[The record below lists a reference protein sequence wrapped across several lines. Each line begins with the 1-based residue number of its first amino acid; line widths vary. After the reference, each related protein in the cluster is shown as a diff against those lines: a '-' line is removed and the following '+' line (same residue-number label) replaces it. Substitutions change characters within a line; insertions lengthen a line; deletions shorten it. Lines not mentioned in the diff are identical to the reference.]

1 MTCADEVADAC
12 GHGDAAR
19 KHAKHGPNE
28 RRSVRYGVVT
38 SRRKAV
44 ADRIAFP
51 AQSSVLDEAALFLRV
66 VKAYE
71 LDRPSD
77 CRFLSRGDSDVYR
90 VCAAGKRYYLKVY
103 RPPHGLSRA
112 EAEARLVRDL
122 HAASAPV
129 VPPVPRRGGRYALQV
144 IAAEGRRPILLFEEA
159 PVTAF
164 SAANVADCLSL
175 GRALATLHDT
185 ADSLDQTYDLPV
197 FDGRWVL
204 NHMFPYARS
213 YLAPRDYA
221 YARQLLEQV
230 TGLLRELPRSLPS
243 FGLCHRDLALS
254 NIRLAEDGRITFF
267 DFGGVSYAWRAYE
280 LAALRERLPGDGAP
294 CSASSHRDA
303 LLEGYSAV
311 RAVPAG
317 IPECI
322 PALVL
327 LRRLLWFCA
336 AMAKCPLRMGTDEVS
351 DEFVGETLSGIHD
364 LAAQLP
370 VGV

>member
-1 MTCADEVADAC
+1 
-12 GHGDAAR
+12 
-19 KHAKHGPNE
+19 
-28 RRSVRYGVVT
+28 
-38 SRRKAV
+38 V

-90 VCAAGKRYYLKVY
+90 VCASGKRYYLKVY
-103 RPPHGLSRA
+103 RPPHSLSRA

-122 HAASAPV
+122 HAAGAPV
-129 VPPVPRRGGRYALQV
+129 VRPVRRRDGPYACEA

-159 PVTAF
+159 PAAAF
-164 SAANVADCLSL
+164 SAANVADCLAL
-175 GRALATLHDT
+175 GRAVATLHDT
-185 ADSLDQTYDLPV
+185 ADSLDQKYDFPV
-197 FDGRWVL
+197 FDGVWVL

-213 YLAPRDYA
+213 YLVPRDYA
-221 YARQLLEQV
+221 YARQLLDQV
-230 TGLLRELPRSLPS
+230 TGLLHGLPTSLPN

-254 NIRLAEDGRITFF
+254 NIRQREHGRITFF
-267 DFGGVSYAWRAYE
+267 DFGDASYTWRAYE

-294 CSASSHRDA
+294 CSTSSHRDA

-336 AMAKCPLRMGTDEVS
+336 AMAKCPLRMGTDQVG
-351 DEFVGETLSGIHD
+351 DEFIGKTLSGIRD

-370 VGV
+370 AGA